1 MRVLPIIPITQA
13 ARFPARRPP
22 HIIAKEQTDDRSEKT
37 SWVRLPTA
45 GRESESLVYGR
56 PSRSSGAEKL

>member
-22 HIIAKEQTDDRSEKT
+22 HIIAKEQSDDRSKKAP
-37 SWVRLPTA
+37 WVRLSTA
-45 GRESESLVYGR
+45 GREGESLVYGR
-56 PSRSSGAEKL
+56 PSRSSGSQEL